1 MKNILSMLF
10 ILITTTAKSQNYPQP
25 NTNDSDPNL
34 DKFVGTW
41 LWQNGNSSLKLI
53 LKKENAL
60 MLFPENYFSDVMIGF
75 HKFISNGSVIED
87 FSTFNTTNFSNKKWS
102 IISGTDINNV
112 NLLKGTIY
120 HKVKNKSV
128 KFEIEYLS
136 PTQIKL
142 VSLKDKPGTK
152 ISIGSQPAYDWS
164 ITLPQ
169 NIILTKQ

>member
-1 MKNILSMLF
+1 MKNIISILF
-10 ILITTTAKSQNYPQP
+10 ILIMTLAKSQNYPQP
-25 NTNDSDPNL
+25 NTNHTDPHL

-41 LWQNGNSSLKLI
+41 QWQNGNSSLKLI

-60 MLFPENYFSDVMIGF
+60 MPFPENYFSDVMIGF

-102 IISGTDINNV
+102 IFAGTDSNNSNLLTGGIEHASKNKNV
-112 NLLKGTIY
+112 NFK
-120 HKVKNKSV
+120 
-128 KFEIEYLS
+128 IEYLS

-142 VSLKDKPGTK
+142 VNLKNTSGTK
-152 ISIGSQPAYDWS
+152 ITIQGQPAFDWS
-164 ITLPQ
+164 ISLPQ